1 MRIEHSIEIDAPI
14 ERVWELTLDVEAW
27 PEHSPSMTSVELLDD
42 GLLVGSRARVKQP
55 ARGAKV
61 WTVTA
66 LVPRKRFTWTTKSM
80 GTVMTASHHLAETAD
95 GTTNT
100 LTIDIEGAL
109 APVIGFL
116 LRRPIRGAIT
126 KENEGFKAWAEGTA
140 SESTSLAA
148 PAS

>member
-1 MRIEHSIEIDAPI
+1 MRIEHSIEIDEPI

-27 PEHSPSMTSVELLDD
+27 PEHTPSMTSVELLDD
-42 GLLVGSRARVKQP
+42 PLLVGSRARIKQP
-55 ARGAKV
+55 AQREKV

-66 LVPRKRFTWTTKSM
+66 LVPRRRFAWTTKSM
-80 GTVMTASHHLAETAD
+80 GTVMTASHRLAESAS

-116 LRRPIRGAIT
+116 LRRPIRSALT
-126 KENEGFKAWAEGTA
+126 QENEGFKAWAEGTA
-140 SESTSLAA
+140 SEQRSLAA